1 MASFKPG
8 ILKEKYLE
16 PEEDM
21 VFSPV
26 TNVNKNKLPPLD
38 QRQITFY
45 RYVSLL

>member
-21 VFSPV
+21 VFSPLG
-26 TNVNKNKLPPLD
+26 KSRSD
-38 QRQITFY
+38 
-45 RYVSLL
+45 